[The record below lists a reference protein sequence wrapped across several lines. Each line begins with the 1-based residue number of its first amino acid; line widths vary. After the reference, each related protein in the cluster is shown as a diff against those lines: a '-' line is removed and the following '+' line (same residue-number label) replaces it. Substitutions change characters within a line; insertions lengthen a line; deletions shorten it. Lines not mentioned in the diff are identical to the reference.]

1 MPYAASLTAIGVL
14 SLSLMAAMV
23 AHLSSPQLMLD
34 HATGSAP
41 VIQMQRLQETHGKTG
56 AFKTSHHLHHHPKAR
71 HHHEHRSPGKPGAA
85 VALVGGGVQTL
96 TLASPRD
103 LELTLESH
111 LTRGLVRVQLDASA
125 DLELLGAVREWNF
138 DVDGN
143 QTLRLPITVRA
154 NAEGQHYVHLFIE
167 HEDVDGNTTARAL
180 AAPFHVGQRL
190 GNLHEKSLSAAAA
203 SEFRTLPA
211 REVIY

>member
-1 MPYAASLTAIGVL
+1 MPYAASLTALGVL
-14 SLSLMAAMV
+14 SLSLMAALV

-34 HATGSAP
+34 HATWPAP
-41 VIQMQRLQETHGKTG
+41 VMQMQRLQETHGKTG
-56 AFKTSHHLHHHPKAR
+56 AFRTSHHPKAH
-71 HHHEHRSPGKPGAA
+71 HHHEHRSPGKPGAD

-103 LELTLESH
+103 LELELASH
-111 LTRGLVRVQLDASA
+111 LTRGLVRIQLDASA

-143 QTLRLPITVRA
+143 QTLRLPITLRA